1 MYKWN
6 VFVDAAEFIE
16 NTHNI
21 RKITSAK
28 ILSTNFKFGGKRFC
42 RMMNNARPW
51 RSLKWHGGYIN
62 ASTSWVIVPIGCV
75 NSNNPPLTVIVTIE
89 PDINWTIIKIDS
101 YVSRSNQVSMPLMMD
116 KEPGSMGVYF
126 SLAIRTLAANVNDR
140 PQVGII

>member
-1 MYKWN
+1 
-6 VFVDAAEFIE
+6 
-16 NTHNI
+16 
-21 RKITSAK
+21 
-28 ILSTNFKFGGKRFC
+28 
-42 RMMNNARPW
+42 
-51 RSLKWHGGYIN
+51 
-62 ASTSWVIVPIGCV
+62 VPIGCV

-126 SLAIRTLAANVNDR
+126 SLTTRTLAANVNDR